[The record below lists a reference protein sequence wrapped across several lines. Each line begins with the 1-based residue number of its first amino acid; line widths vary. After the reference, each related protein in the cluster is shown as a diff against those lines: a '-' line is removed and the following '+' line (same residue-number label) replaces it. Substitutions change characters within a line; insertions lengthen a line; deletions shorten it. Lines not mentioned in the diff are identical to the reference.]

1 MVFYNKNWSCCASVF
16 AAFQLILVV
25 FLSTSILLSKHI
37 CKILC
42 IFNVYSAVNSRLA
55 SVDLWEEII
64 LRHVRHHNVLS
75 AGDSA
80 FDPEFLELLNTAT
93 DSLGPVIY
101 AVFEERQNQGAGQS
115 DAAIGALAFGPVD
128 PHAAVVIREL
138 ISC

>member
-1 MVFYNKNWSCCASVF
+1 MVFYNKNWCCCASVF

-42 IFNVYSAVNSRLA
+42 IFNVYSAVRLA

-64 LRHVRHHNVLS
+64 LCRT
-75 AGDSA
+75 GDSA
-80 FDPEFLELLNTAT
+80 VDLEFLELLDTAI

-101 AVFEERQNQGAGQS
+101 AV
-115 DAAIGALAFGPVD
+115 V
-128 PHAAVVIREL
+128 
-138 ISC
+138 